1 MAEVQLVEVT
11 ELFKSQ
17 IICSMPWEAKQI
29 ASPSTFPSANGS
41 SPPGKILLISA
52 LKHFS
57 PWKEFLESKAV
68 GAEVCEPPL
77 KAEQFSEGDT
87 DEVPLKHLFCV

>member
-1 MAEVQLVEVT
+1 MAEVQLVEVR

-29 ASPSTFPSANGS
+29 ASPSTFPSVNAFL
-41 SPPGKILLISA
+41 PPGKVLLIST
-52 LKHFS
+52 LKHFP

-77 KAEQFSEGDT
+77 KAEQFSEKDT
-87 DEVPLKHLFCV
+87 DEVSLKHLFCV